1 MGNEASAIQ
10 PHAGLSK
17 SEIENLQ
24 KTFPKTPTKQLWSP
38 WSEVFEAEQL
48 DVLSKTLV
56 NKTGVISF
64 QNYQQ
69 LAGDLGKGGLESKIE
84 FMLMIGKVLESNLT
98 TDSLK
103 TCLKLIFKAF
113 SKANK
118 KKNLSTSDE
127 DSAKL
132 ASSLVHD
139 LIFHGESCNL
149 WIGRVSLPQVGMTA

>member
-1 MGNEASAIQ
+1 MKVSNAMWEDDDTAWLRSAVGEKLCWAAQPAAQGSCRYSWLLWQVAGSSGTVDSTVLTCRVECSGLGSTRTSWEWGILWFTMGNEASAIQ

-69 LAGDLGKGGLESKIE
+69 LAGDI
-84 FMLMIGKVLESNLT
+84 
-98 TDSLK
+98 
-103 TCLKLIFKAF
+103 
-113 SKANK
+113 
-118 KKNLSTSDE
+118 
-127 DSAKL
+127 
-132 ASSLVHD
+132 
-139 LIFHGESCNL
+139 
-149 WIGRVSLPQVGMTA
+149 